1 MSDRESSASAEPV
14 GDVLAKKRND
24 LAVIRTDLA
33 NERTLLA
40 YLRTS
45 LMMVGTGGTLIKFFG
60 ESRELLVAGYSAL
73 AVGAAVLLAGIVRF
87 FRWWRQIR
95 LREE

>member
-1 MSDRESSASAEPV
+1 MSESDSESSPEPT
-14 GDVLAKKRND
+14 GDLLARKRND

-60 ESRELLVAGYSAL
+60 ESRELLVAGYVAIGIG
-73 AVGAAVLLAGIVRF
+73 AVVLLAGCVRF
-87 FRWWRQIR
+87 LNTMRRVR
-95 LREE
+95 LDHE

>member
-1 MSDRESSASAEPV
+1 MSESDTETQPESV
-14 GDVLAKKRND
+14 GDSLAQKRND

-60 ESRELLVAGYSAL
+60 ESRELLLAGYA
-73 AVGAAVLLAGIVRF
+73 AIGIGAIVLFAGCLRFLQTMRRVR
-87 FRWWRQIR
+87 RDC
-95 LREE
+95 E

>member
-1 MSDRESSASAEPV
+1 MGESDPESIPESV
-14 GDVLAKKRND
+14 GDSLARKRND

-45 LMMVGTGGTLIKFFG
+45 LMLVGTGGTLIKFFG
-60 ESRELLVAGYSAL
+60 ESRELLIAGYGAIGIG
-73 AVGAAVLLAGIVRF
+73 AVVLLAGFVRF
-87 FRWWRQIR
+87 LQTMRRVRSDCQ
-95 LREE
+95 

>member
-1 MSDRESSASAEPV
+1 MSEPGTESTPEST
-14 GDVLAKKRND
+14 GDQLARKRND

-60 ESRELLVAGYSAL
+60 ESRELLIAGYGAIGIG
-73 AVGAAVLLAGIVRF
+73 AVVLLAGLVRF
-87 FRWWRQIR
+87 FQAMRRVR
-95 LREE
+95 LDCQ

>member
-1 MSDRESSASAEPV
+1 MSESDMDPNPEPV
-14 GDVLAKKRND
+14 GDTLARKRND

-60 ESRELLVAGYSAL
+60 ESPELLVAGYAAIGIG
-73 AVGAAVLLAGIVRF
+73 AVVLLAGCIRFLQTMRRVRLDL
-87 FRWWRQIR
+87 Q
-95 LREE
+95 